1 MKIEEKIRIAQAMY
15 RDRGEKLKNA
25 PAISGRLEE
34 LAECAKE
41 SGRMSVESGVSA
53 ACRRCDEREGGSCC
67 GAGIENRY
75 TPEMLLINL
84 LLGVDLPD
92 SRPSEK
98 SCWFLGECGC
108 LLAARDVLCINYL
121 CTRLQREI
129 PMENLIRLQETN
141 GREME
146 VLFALHDR
154 LKRQSKQ
161 D

>member
-15 RDRGEKLKNA
+15 RDRGEELKNA
-25 PAISGRLEE
+25 PAVSGRLEE

-41 SGRMSVESGVSA
+41 SGRMSVASGVSE
-53 ACRRCDEREGGSCC
+53 ACRRCDEMEGGSCC

-92 SRPSEK
+92 SRHSEK
-98 SCWFLGECGC
+98 SCWFLGERGC

-154 LKRQSKQ
+154 LKRQSTQ